1 MLRVTLCALSAFA
14 FACAST
20 SSIQIEQA
28 AHASFAKAQTF
39 GFDTQPSPSDPAF
52 GGAERGAAE
61 AAIGAAFASKGLE
74 ASDAVDADILVTVRT
89 ALESS
94 GSVPIPSGES
104 DLIATR
110 DASPAP
116 TAIADAR
123 LISIVVHSRGSES
136 PVWTATTHI
145 QGDTLNLS
153 ELRRQVAAATRRFPV
168 E

>member
-28 AHASFAKAQTF
+28 AHASFAEAQTF

-61 AAIGAAFASKGLE
+61 AAIGAAFASKGLT
-74 ASDAVDADILVTVRT
+74 AADAVDADLRVTVRT
-89 ALESS
+89 ALEP
-94 GSVPIPSGES
+94 GPR
-104 DLIATR
+104 T
-110 DASPAP
+110 
-116 TAIADAR
+116 DAR
-123 LISIVVHSRGSES
+123 RISIVVRPHGSES
-136 PVWTATTHI
+136 PVWTATTHM
-145 QGDTLNLS
+145 QGDTLSLS